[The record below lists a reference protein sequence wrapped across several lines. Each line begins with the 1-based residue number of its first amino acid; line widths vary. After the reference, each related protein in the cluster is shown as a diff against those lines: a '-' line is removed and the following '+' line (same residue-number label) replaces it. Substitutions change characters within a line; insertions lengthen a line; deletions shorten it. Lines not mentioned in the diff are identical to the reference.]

1 MNHKNTTYTIGQIA
15 KKTGLTAKMIR
26 DYERHGLLGA
36 VTRSESG
43 YRLFNHNDLQT
54 LYFIRQARKL
64 GFSLV
69 QLQELL
75 QLWHNKARSSA
86 EIKDQALNKLESIEE
101 IACNMLAH
109 AALLNR

>member
-69 QLQELL
+69 QLQEIL
-75 QLWHNKARSSA
+75 QLLHNKASSSA
-86 EIKDQALNKLESIEE
+86 EVKYMAFKHIESIMERAS
-101 IACNMLAH
+101 I
-109 AALLNR
+109 LLVMVDTLIE